1 MIRRKVRVT
10 TPGYCRRNLSP
21 AGSLNPSAG
30 PFSARTRAMRC
41 MRIFGGMSCVAVIA
55 ACLTAALAQPPGP
68 PPDGQGPPSPGREG
82 PPPPFM
88 DPLRAAL
95 DANKDHRLDADE
107 IKNAPEALAK
117 LDKNGD
123 GAIDHEELR
132 PPMPP
137 RPMGPPGGEGFRP
150 GGEDFRGPPRDG
162 GPEGGFRR
170 PPPGEGPPGGPPR
183 DGEGGP
189 RGEGRRGPD
198 GPPAERGEF
207 RRPGGDRGGAG
218 GPGGPGQGGPTPERI
233 VERAMSFDADGDGKL
248 DRSEMQRFAEE
259 MVQRMRSG
267 PGGPPAAGGDRG
279 PRPDGDRGPRPDGDR
294 GPRPGGDAGP
304 RPDGERG
311 PPEGGDRP
319 ERPRRPE

>member
-1 MIRRKVRVT
+1 MSFIRFAGRFWVR
-10 TPGYCRRNLSP
+10 LSC
-21 AGSLNPSAG
+21 
-30 PFSARTRAMRC
+30 F
-41 MRIFGGMSCVAVIA
+41 VAAA
-55 ACLTAALAQPPGP
+55 ACLSAVLAQPPGP
-68 PPDGQGPPSPGREG
+68 PREGEGPASEGREGPPPPGREG
-82 PPPPFM
+82 PPPPPFM

-137 RPMGPPGGEGFRP
+137 RPMGPPGEEG
-150 GGEDFRGPPRDG
+150 FRGPPREG

-170 PPPGEGPPGGPPR
+170 PPRESGSP
-183 DGEGGP
+183 
-189 RGEGRRGPD
+189 GEGRRGPD

-207 RRPGGDRGGAG
+207 RRPGPG
-218 GPGGPGQGGPTPERI
+218 GPGGPGAGGPSPDRI
-233 VERAMSFDADGDGKL
+233 VDHAMTFDSDGDGKL
-248 DRSEMQRFAEE
+248 DRDEMRKFADSL
-259 MVQRMRSG
+259 VQRMRGGPPGG
-267 PGGPPAAGGDRG
+267 PGGDRGPRPDGDRGARPDGDRG

-294 GPRPGGDAGP
+294 GP
-304 RPDGERG
+304 
-311 PPEGGDRP
+311 PEGGDRP